1 MGVYLFNKKGLT
13 MPTSKKRNFA
23 RKIEKSYPFVTFKSE
38 LFEDDFTFPKL
49 ESAPLRVI
57 EAMNT
62 GEVQHVSAWL
72 LSAGTDKEAVE
83 AYRDLSQEEL
93 MEFIEDWTNGQ
104 PVGLGKSAS

>member
-1 MGVYLFNKKGLT
+1 
-13 MPTSKKRNFA
+13 MPVSKKRNFE
-23 RKIEKSYPFVTFKSE
+23 RKTAKAYPFVTFKSE
-38 LFEDDFTFPKL
+38 LFDDEFNFPKL
-49 ESAPLRVI
+49 DSAPLRVI

-72 LSAGTDKEAVE
+72 TAAGADKEAIE

-93 MEFIEDWTNGQ
+93 MGFIESWTEGQ

>member
-1 MGVYLFNKKGLT
+1 
-13 MPTSKKRNFA
+13 MPVSKKRKFE
-23 RKIEKSYPFVTFKSE
+23 RKVEKSYPFVTFKSE
-38 LFEDDFTFPKL
+38 LFDDEFSFPKL

-72 LSAGTDKEAVE
+72 ISAGADKDAVE